1 MSHWLIIYDIG
12 DDKRLRKVAKHMEGY
27 GVRVQKS
34 VFEAE
39 ANRKIIEKLRKEV
52 AGMIDPAEDYVVYFE
67 ICERDWQKREKYG
80 PGGYKEEDI
89 QPFKIL

>member
-1 MSHWLIIYDIG
+1 
-12 DDKRLRKVAKHMEGY
+12 MEGY

-34 VFEAE
+34 VFEIE
-39 ANRKIIEKLRKEV
+39 ASSKIIERLRTEIH
-52 AGMIDPAEDYVVYFE
+52 ALLNIEQDYVVYFE

-89 QPFKIL
+89 QPYKIL